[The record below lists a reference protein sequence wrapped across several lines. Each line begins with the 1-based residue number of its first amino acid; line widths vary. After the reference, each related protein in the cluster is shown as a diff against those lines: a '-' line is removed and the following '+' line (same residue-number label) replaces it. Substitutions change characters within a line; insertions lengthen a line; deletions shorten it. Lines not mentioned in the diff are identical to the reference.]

1 MWYANG
7 ALESQP
13 ALVKRH
19 ELPLSPFTLLWELQ
33 ADRHLDEVGI
43 YYAAFKFTA
52 LQRAPRSSNLISME
66 GEVTCAGTRS
76 KLHSVGGL
84 LWKLH
89 TQRLQMYSKAYFFS
103 S

>member
-19 ELPLSPFTLLWELQ
+19 GLPPSPCCGSFRLTGTW
-33 ADRHLDEVGI
+33 DEVGI

-52 LQRAPRSSNLISME
+52 SHRASRSSNVIGTK
-66 GEVTCAGTRS
+66 GEITGAGTRS
-76 KLHSVGGL
+76 YLYSVEGL

-89 TQRLQMYSKAYFFS
+89 TQ
-103 S
+103 